1 MPLLVFGMMNARTC
15 YQVLVCMLYRDYL
28 RTLSMTWE
36 SSWAGEPFLQC
47 VPSIT
52 ECRICVFASIQAPGD
67 GDDRQGQEM
76 HGCIRY
82 RDDGIY

>member
-1 MPLLVFGMMNARTC
+1 
-15 YQVLVCMLYRDYL
+15 
-28 RTLSMTWE
+28 MTWE